1 MTIQSIASDAAA
13 LKEIQEWLRLDSMS
27 PSWLVWAKNG
37 GNGKRLEGA
46 PALISIGANGYYTG
60 QLHRKN
66 IYAHRAVFALVHGCF
81 PEQVD
86 HTDGNK
92 GNNSPGNLRAVTRIE
107 NQHNQRRAK
116 GYSYHAAS
124 GKWEARLVADG
135 KKYFL
140 GLFDSEEAARAA
152 YLEAKKIHHPTSPI
166 NSESKK

>member
-1 MTIQSIASDAAA
+1 MTIQSIASDTAL
-13 LKEIQEWLRLDSMS
+13 LKEIHEWFRLDSMS
-27 PSWLVWAKNG
+27 PSWLVWAKSG
-37 GNGKRLEGA
+37 GKGKRLEGA

-66 IYAHRAVFALVHGCF
+66 LYAHRVVFALLHKYF

-86 HTDGNK
+86 HIDGNRR
-92 GNNSPGNLRAVTRIE
+92 NNSPSNLRAVTRVE

-124 GKWEARLVADG
+124 GKWGARLVADG

-166 NSESKK
+166 NSESTK

>member
-1 MTIQSIASDAAA
+1 MTIQSIAPDTAA

-27 PSWLVWAKNG
+27 PSWLVWAKSG
-37 GNGKRLEGA
+37 GKGKRLEGA
-46 PALISIGANGYYTG
+46 PALVAISANGYYTG

-66 IYAHRAVFALVHGCF
+66 IYAHRAVFALVHNYF

-86 HTDGNK
+86 HIDGNR
-92 GNNSPGNLRAVTRIE
+92 GNNSPSNLRAVTRVE

-116 GYSYHAAS
+116 GYSYRADS
-124 GKWEARLVADG
+124 DKWEARLVADG

-166 NSESKK
+166 NSEITK